1 MATLKAAIPILP
13 ADDMTRAL
21 AFYTQKLG
29 FKERFRDNDQAPK
42 YVGIERDG
50 IMLHLVEVT
59 PAKTAKLVAS
69 QTMCRLLVDD
79 VDALYAG
86 SVSVVAASVAGQ
98 LDGLAH
104 FGAQH
109 RAQCRLALQPLPC
122 AFRHRNA
129 TGFHSVARASA
140 FSADEV
146 AV

>member
-79 VDALYAG
+79 VDALYAEF
-86 SVSVVAASVAGQ
+86 SQ
-98 LDGLAH
+98 HDGVIH
-104 FGAQH
+104 PNGK
-109 RAQCRLALQPLPC
+109 LALKPWGTREFGVLDPAGVC
-122 AFRHRNA
+122 VTF
-129 TGFHSVARASA
+129 FVVIS
-140 FSADEV
+140 
-146 AV
+146 

>member
-79 VDALYAG
+79 VDALYAEF
-86 SVSVVAASVAGQ
+86 SQ
-98 LDGLAH
+98 HDGVIH
-104 FGAQH
+104 PNGK
-109 RAQCRLALQPLPC
+109 LALKPWGTREFGVLDPAGVC
-122 AFRHRNA
+122 LTFFVVN
-129 TGFHSVARASA
+129 S
-140 FSADEV
+140 
-146 AV
+146 

>member
-13 ADDMTRAL
+13 AVDMTRAL

-79 VDALYAG
+79 VDALYAEF
-86 SVSVVAASVAGQ
+86 SQ
-98 LDGLAH
+98 HDGVIH
-104 FGAQH
+104 PNGK
-109 RAQCRLALQPLPC
+109 LALKPWGTREFGVLDPAGVC
-122 AFRHRNA
+122 VTF
-129 TGFHSVARASA
+129 FVVIS
-140 FSADEV
+140 
-146 AV
+146 